1 MKNKIILIVIVICF
15 GCKKSRILNI
25 PETDV
30 PPVYFGECS
39 LYNNGILDNRF
50 LPIAKKAGEGIL
62 NKNYCLSFY
71 VYDIRNFRRI
81 EYSFSYLYFKPSSYN
96 ITRSIPTYINGW
108 GNDPLSGYY
117 TIQSGGDVLEEKYWV
132 DSTKPCVLNIT
143 RVDSATKELWGNFK
157 GTYLLQRNA
166 STPATYTNTIEITNG
181 TFHTKVFE

>member
-1 MKNKIILIVIVICF
+1 MQYKLAIIAAILFISCNKNGL
-15 GCKKSRILNI
+15 LNI
-25 PETDV
+25 PETGE

-39 LYNNGILDNRF
+39 LYSNGVLDNRF

-81 EYSFSYLYFKPSSYN
+81 EYSFSYLYFKPFVYN
-96 ITRSIPTYINGW
+96 ITRSIPTYINGY

-117 TIQSGGDVLEEKYWV
+117 TIQSGGDVLEEKYYI

-143 RVDSATKELWGNFK
+143 KVDSTTKELWGDFK

-166 STPATYTNTIEITNG
+166 STPVSYTNTIEITNG